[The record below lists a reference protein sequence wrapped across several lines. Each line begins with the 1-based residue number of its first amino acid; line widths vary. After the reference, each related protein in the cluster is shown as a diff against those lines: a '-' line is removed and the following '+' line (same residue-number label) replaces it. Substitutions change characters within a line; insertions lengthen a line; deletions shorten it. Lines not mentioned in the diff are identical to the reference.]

1 MSKKLDKNT
10 ARQVMDTKT
19 MIYVYAKRVGIIA
32 LVSLPIILFI
42 NYFLSNEVSGYTTVA
57 QVLCT
62 ILMFGTALFV
72 GFIIFSKRD
81 KKRREIETKESA
93 RDPFAD

>member
-1 MSKKLDKNT
+1 MSRKLDKKT
-10 ARQVMDTKT
+10 ARQVMDTKA
-19 MIYVYAKRVGIIA
+19 MIYQYAKRVGIIA

-42 NYFLSNEVSGYTTVA
+42 NYFLANEVSGYTTVL

-62 ILMFGTALFV
+62 ILMFGFSLFL
-72 GFIIFSKRD
+72 GFIIFSKQD
-81 KKRREIETKESA
+81 KKRRDMETKESA